1 MTPDEITLPRTWWTR
16 GRPFT
21 LAELIADGIVHGV
34 GIVTA
39 VALGAVLLAFAG
51 FETAPRELPALVLY
65 VASLLLVLSVS
76 LAFNLCP
83 ITAPAKRTLARL
95 DQAAIFLF
103 IAGTYTPFL
112 VMLGA
117 TPSSILLGLLIWG
130 AALTGMALKLF
141 VPHRFGRGAIVLYL
155 GIGWSGVFVF
165 QALASHLPATA
176 LWLLVAGGVCY
187 SVGLVFHL
195 WERLSFHNAV
205 WHGFVVAGASLH
217 LFAVL
222 DCMVISRL

>member
-1 MTPDEITLPRTWWTR
+1 MTQATAPHTWWAR

-21 LAELIADGIVHGV
+21 LPELVADGVVHGI
-34 GIVTA
+34 GLIVSL
-39 VALGAVLLAFAG
+39 ALGATLLVFAG
-51 FETAPRELPALVLY
+51 LGTAVEELPALALY
-65 VASLLLVLSVS
+65 VGSLLLVLSVS

-112 VMLGA
+112 VLLGA
-117 TPSSILLGLLIWG
+117 TPTGIVLGVVVWG
-130 AALTGMALKLF
+130 AALAGMALKLF
-141 VPHRFGRGAIVLYL
+141 VPHRFGRGAIALYL
-155 GIGWSGVFVF
+155 GIGWSGVFML
-165 QALASHLPATA
+165 QGLASHLPGIS
-176 LWLLVAGGVCY
+176 LWLLVAGGACY
-187 SVGLVFHL
+187 SVGVIFHL
-195 WERLSFHNAV
+195 WERLNFQNAV

-217 LFAVL
+217 LVAVL